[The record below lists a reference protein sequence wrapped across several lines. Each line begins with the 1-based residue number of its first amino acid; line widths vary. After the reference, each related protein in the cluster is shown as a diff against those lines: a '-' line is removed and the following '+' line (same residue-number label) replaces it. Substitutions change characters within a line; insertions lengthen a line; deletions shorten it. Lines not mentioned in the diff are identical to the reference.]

1 MHKQVCVF
9 EVLFYSLLKF
19 IILYKHGTFG
29 RIMNPEKVMYCED
42 NDDECCLFV
51 PKGYIAPQS
60 GRVKNKGKLQRI
72 TKYFMEFYLR

>member
-1 MHKQVCVF
+1 
-9 EVLFYSLLKF
+9 
-19 IILYKHGTFG
+19 
-29 RIMNPEKVMYCED
+29 MNPEKVMYCED

-60 GRVKNKGKLQRI
+60 GRAKNKGKFQRI